1 MAAIAPPEDFYIG
14 AIFITWDALKLALD
28 SWAVRDKFTYRT
40 PRKTPKTATYT
51 CKEALQCTWKI
62 RALRL
67 SEGVIQVKEIAGIHT
82 CLGGPSKYGGAS
94 HVAWLIEAIPQ
105 HLSVRQLT
113 KPQDLVDCVRLH
125 YGEIISYKQAQRTRA
140 ALLEDAL
147 GDHRHSFEQL
157 PAYGEALLL
166 QAPGIYFCLDINP
179 ETRCFSRVFICPRV
193 SRISYSHCQ
202 QLIALDGTFLT
213 GRFKL
218 VS

>member
-1 MAAIAPPEDFYIG
+1 MAAISAPNEYCDE
-14 AIFITWDALKLALD
+14 AIFATWDALKLALN
-28 SWAVRDKFTYRT
+28 SWAIRDKFTYRT
-40 PRKTPKTATYT
+40 AKKTPKTAIYI
-51 CKEALQCTWKI
+51 CKEAPQCTWKT
-62 RALRL
+62 RVFRL
-67 SEGVIQVKEIAGIHT
+67 PEGVIQVKEIAGIHT
-82 CLGGPSKYGGAS
+82 CLGGPSKFGGAS
-94 HVAWLIEAIPQ
+94 HITWLIEAIPQ
-105 HLSVRQLT
+105 HLSVRQST

-125 YGEIISYKQAQRTRA
+125 YGEIINYKQAQRTRA

-157 PAYGEALLL
+157 PAYGEALLI
-166 QAPGIYFCLDINP
+166 QAPGTYFYLNIDP

-193 SRISYSHCQ
+193 SRTSYSHCQ